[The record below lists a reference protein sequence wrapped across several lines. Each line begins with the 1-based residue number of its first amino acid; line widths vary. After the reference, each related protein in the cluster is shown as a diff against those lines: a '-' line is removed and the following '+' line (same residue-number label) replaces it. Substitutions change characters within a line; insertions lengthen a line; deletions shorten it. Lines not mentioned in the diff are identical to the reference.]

1 MKIHIDD
8 IYDTI
13 SKIRMRMENDEL
25 TAEEALT
32 LLEEEL
38 AQIEYEQY

>member
-1 MKIHIDD
+1 
-8 IYDTI
+8 
-13 SKIRMRMENDEL
+13 MRMENDEL